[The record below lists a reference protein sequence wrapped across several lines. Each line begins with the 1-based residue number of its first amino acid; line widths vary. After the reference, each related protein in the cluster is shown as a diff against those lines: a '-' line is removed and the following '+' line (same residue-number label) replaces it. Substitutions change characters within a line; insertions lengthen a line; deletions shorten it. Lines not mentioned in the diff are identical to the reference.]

1 MSKVLQLFSCSVSL
15 CDTIQLNTIDE
26 NRVQGLGVL
35 SGRTGS
41 RIIWPLRLLER
52 HSQVAHT
59 GFYTQ
64 CGTGLDNGK
73 KRGEYTLVF
82 THNAAEC
89 REPHEEILINL
100 YTVWRT
106 CVHVFPLD
114 CPRSGPGPV
123 RALFADPR
131 PGPQVQVQSFSD
143 LDLDLYWTWTWT
155 WVLQCTD

>member
-64 CGTGLDNGK
+64 CGTGLLVDNGK
-73 KRGEYTLVF
+73 KKAEYIVQRTIWGNSYQPLHSMKNMCPCLPMYSGWSWMNKVVWKEPVF
-82 THNAAEC
+82 YFGQVLIVTRSQRI
-89 REPHEEILINL
+89 RELL
-100 YTVWRT
+100 TK
-106 CVHVFPLD
+106 
-114 CPRSGPGPV
+114 
-123 RALFADPR
+123 
-131 PGPQVQVQSFSD
+131 
-143 LDLDLYWTWTWT
+143 
-155 WVLQCTD
+155 LQ

>member
-15 CDTIQLNTIDE
+15 CDTIQLNIIDE

-41 RIIWPLRLLER
+41 QIIWPLRLLER

-73 KRGEYTLVF
+73 KKSEYTLVF
-82 THNAAEC
+82 THNAAER
-89 REPHEEILINL
+89 REPYEEIFINL

-106 CVHVFPLD
+106 CVHVFPCILD
-114 CPRSGPGPV
+114 EGSRMNKVVWKEPVFYFGQVLIVTRSQRICG
-123 RALFADPR
+123 L
-131 PGPQVQVQSFSD
+131 
-143 LDLDLYWTWTWT
+143 LTK
-155 WVLQCTD
+155 LQ